1 MDRRIE
7 IEIEPHEA
15 AERLDRVLARRLP
28 ELSRTRLKSLIE
40 AGLVADA
47 DGPVLKPNARASGVV
62 VIDLPP
68 PEAAE
73 PRPEA
78 IPLAVV
84 FEDADLVVVD
94 KPAGL
99 VVHPA
104 PGNWTGTLVNALLA
118 HCGAELS
125 GVGGVARP
133 GIVHRLDKD
142 TSGLLVV
149 AKSDAAHRG
158 LADQFADHGRSGPLE
173 REYLAFAWGAPR
185 EARFSVEGPIGR
197 DPRNREKMAITPAG
211 KPAVTH
217 VERRAVYAGGEASLL
232 ACRLE
237 TGRTH
242 QIRVHLAGRGHPI
255 LGDDLY
261 GAGFRTKAQKL
272 PQEAARTVAGLG
284 RQALHAHVLGFAH
297 PTTGRSLR
305 FRSELP
311 PELAR
316 LQDTL
321 TRLAP

>member
-1 MDRRIE
+1 MERHVE
-7 IEIEPHEA
+7 IELTPAEA

-28 ELSRTRLKSLIE
+28 ELSRTRLKALIE
-40 AGLVADA
+40 AGLVADS
-47 DGPVLKPNARASGVV
+47 DGPVLKASARAQGLVT
-62 VIDLPP
+62 IELPP

-73 PRPEA
+73 PQPEA
-78 IPLAVV
+78 IPLAIV

-104 PGNWTGTLVNALLA
+104 PGHWTGTLVNALLA

-125 GVGGVARP
+125 GVGGVRRP

-158 LADQFADHGRSGPLE
+158 LAEQFADHGRSGPLE
-173 REYLAFAWGAPR
+173 REYLAFVWGAPR
-185 EARFSVEGPIGR
+185 EARFTVEGPIGR
-197 DPRNREKMAITPAG
+197 DPRNREKMAITPSG
-211 KPAVTH
+211 KPALTH
-217 VERRAVYAGGEASLL
+217 VERRGVYAEGEAALL

-242 QIRVHLAGRGHPI
+242 QIRVHLASRGHPVI
-255 LGDDLY
+255 GDDPY
-261 GAGFRTKAQKL
+261 GAGFRTKAQRL
-272 PQEAARTVAGLG
+272 PPEAARIVAGLG